1 MKIYILD
8 KVLEYNNDESIIDNM
23 FQEIENMLNKSSYF
37 FSHIIVDDLE
47 IYEDYQN
54 YFFDNIR
61 NIREVKVISGTLKEL
76 AKNIMVTTIDYI
88 NRAVPE
94 IEILSSEFYKTP
106 TAQSWRKFSDLLEGI
121 TWVIDSFATI
131 DTNERLRDIVS
142 SYEEWNCYA
151 KDAYSLQ
158 ELLGEL
164 EKIILNEDMVSM
176 ADILSYEINP
186 LFENMKDKLEGLVSK
201 EAN

>member
-23 FQEIENMLNKSSYF
+23 FQEIENVLNKSSYF

-47 IYEDYQN
+47 IYEEYQN

-76 AKNIMVTTIDYI
+76 AKNIMLTAIDYI

-94 IEILSSEFYKTP
+94 VEILSREFYKIP
-106 TAQSWRKFSDLLEGI
+106 TAQSWEKFSDLLEGI
-121 TWVIDSFATI
+121 TWIIDSFVSI
-131 DTNERLRDIVS
+131 DTNERLKDIVS
-142 SYEEWNCYA
+142 SYEEWNYYA
-151 KDAYSLQ
+151 KDVYSLQ
-158 ELLGEL
+158 KLLGEL
-164 EKIILNEDMVSM
+164 EKVIVNEDIVSM

-186 LFENMKDKLEGLVSK
+186 LFENMKEKLDGLVSK